1 MQKHKCNANKMSGFD
16 MIAGGGDNCAHE
28 TIVQTRT

>member
-1 MQKHKCNANKMSGFD
+1 MSGFH

-28 TIVQTRT
+28 TIVQTGIWCWNC